1 METTFLKTERY
12 ILRSISEDDLNN
24 EYLKWLNDE
33 EVCKYNSHATFPY
46 TERMMF
52 EYFDSIESNI
62 QSKVVLAIIDK
73 ESGTHIG
80 NVSLQNIN
88 WINRNAEFAILLGNT
103 SYWGR
108 GVGFE
113 VAHVVFRYGFERL
126 NLKRIYCGTSE
137 ENIGMQHIAQKL
149 GMRHEGTQRSA
160 MFKFGQFKN
169 IITYGI
175 LSEEFFSDLV

>member
-1 METTFLKTERY
+1 MEAVFLKTDRY
-12 ILRSISEDDLNN
+12 ILRSISEDDLNI

-46 TERMMF
+46 TESMMI
-52 EYFDSIESNI
+52 EYFDAIERSI

-73 ESGTHIG
+73 ESGIHIG

-88 WINRNAEFAILLGNT
+88 WVNRNAEFAIMLGNT
-103 SYWGR
+103 SFWGK

-113 VAHVVFRYGFERL
+113 VAQVIFRYGFERL

-149 GMRHEGTQRSA
+149 GMQHEGTHRCA
-160 MFKFGQFKN
+160 MFKFGQYKDIF
-169 IITYGI
+169 TYGI
-175 LSEEFFSDLV
+175 LYEEFFK